1 LLFDIERELSKRVDS
16 GTLNYCIPRFL
27 GFEGL
32 KRREI
37 ADGKRIFV
45 NPFEFYAGSIR
56 RIFEYQLK
64 QEDQTTGT
72 RWIKKAIVCKLNIK
86 GDLHYNHKG
95 FWVSDNRSTFDFP
108 EKGSF
113 LKALSLL
120 PMVKDLGYDTLYL
133 SDQLD
138 NLFELSDE
146 LIRGFTPNDQFESFI
161 EGTRLLKI
169 KVLTHLDITGMKG
182 RNVWDFLEKKLLFLS
197 EIYGLDG
204 VVLELDSDIELTPLS
219 RIIGRIK
226 KFNPLFTFVFSA
238 QGSACFRSIKKLG
251 FQSVY
256 MDVQEITAHQMRKG
270 QNNKKED
277 VCALLNRSQHS
288 THLPVLYAF
297 EETLF
302 RFQSGIGT
310 IGQTENS
317 LKLSVFNTFF
327 RADCIPCIRSVFNPG
342 GEWDQADLDFYYFM
356 QRMCSLKKRYSAFL
370 SEERELKGVLTDSE
384 KVHGRVFR
392 NPVED
397 AALIVL
403 INTDTIRDHWISV
416 DIDSIEL
423 QKYHRVKRKLESFNE
438 KVSYLDVENGYVH
451 IPLRPCE
458 GTLLTVR

>member
-64 QEDQTTGT
+64 QEDQPTGT

-288 THLPVLYAF
+288 THLPVLYASKKPF
-297 EETLF
+297 
-302 RFQSGIGT
+302 SGFKAGSEPS
-310 IGQTENS
+310 GK
-317 LKLSVFNTFF
+317 LKT
-327 RADCIPCIRSVFNPG
+327 A
-342 GEWDQADLDFYYFM
+342 
-356 QRMCSLKKRYSAFL
+356 
-370 SEERELKGVLTDSE
+370 
-384 KVHGRVFR
+384 
-392 NPVED
+392 
-397 AALIVL
+397 
-403 INTDTIRDHWISV
+403 
-416 DIDSIEL
+416 
-423 QKYHRVKRKLESFNE
+423 
-438 KVSYLDVENGYVH
+438 
-451 IPLRPCE
+451 
-458 GTLLTVR
+458 